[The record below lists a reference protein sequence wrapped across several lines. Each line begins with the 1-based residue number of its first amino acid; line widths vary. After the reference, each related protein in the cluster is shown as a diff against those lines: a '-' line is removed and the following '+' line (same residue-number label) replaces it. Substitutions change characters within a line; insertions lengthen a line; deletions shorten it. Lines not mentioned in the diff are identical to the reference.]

1 MTQPAAQ
8 RFLAPPIDK
17 LPDDIRKATR
27 GLFSGVHIFVSGQ
40 DTEWFQPVRP
50 GGTFDYTAIAPVGLT
65 VMDPNFRNPRSYN
78 WNFQLQYQIAHDW
91 VASSAPCTPPQPN
104 TWNHL
109 VWEFERDS
117 AGHVIFTAVTLNGNR
132 ETPNLSMPHVGDSS
146 TGLDVAF
153 QPDANL
159 DATPYSVWLD
169 NITLTYW

>member
-1 MTQPAAQ
+1 MWFKYLGNINQATHFVLDLSFFVDNPSVSQGLEFTVSQSTGGNRYNFSAQ
-8 RFLAPPIDK
+8 CLLAGQNVW
-17 LPDDIRKATR
+17 R
-27 GLFSGVHIFVSGQ
+27 G
-40 DTEWFQPVRP
+40 W
-50 GGTFDYTAIAPVGLT
+50 
-65 VMDPNFRNPRSYN
+65 DP
-78 WNFQLQYQIAHDW
+78 IAHGW
-91 VASSAPCTPPQPN
+91 VASSAPCMPPQPN

-132 ETPNLSMPHVGDSS
+132 ETPSLSMPNVGDSS